1 MQCMLLVCRLC
12 NVLTARSTDTEPLE
26 KFVSDGEWV
35 AHVLH
40 PMIGLREGFFCAF
53 CE

>member
-40 PMIGLREGFFCAF
+40 PMIGLREGFFLCLL
-53 CE
+53 